1 MKSKFYR
8 LWTLALAIIVIG
20 AGVAFAAII
29 VDDEGVGFVG
39 KGDVQLLFGW
49 NNAQLQACVN
59 TAPAEPTDAGC
70 LRFEFTLE
78 STVVTE
84 RSWTCTNTNNENIQ
98 ERERT
103 TTTTTTTGGISA
115 SIARV
120 RNQVTGFNLNGGDF
134 EKVESPPETEG
145 PPLNSC
151 PSGPWALTTPAG
163 DPVKVSEEETK
174 TLTITDTR
182 SNVSHTVEI
191 D

>member
-1 MKSKFYR
+1 MNSKFYR

-59 TAPAEPTDAGC
+59 VSSVGC
-70 LRFEFTLE
+70 LEFEFSLE

-84 RSWTCTNTNNENIQ
+84 RSWTCTNNNNQNIQ

-103 TTTTTTTGGISA
+103 TTTTTTTGGLTV

-120 RNQVTGFNLNGGDF
+120 KNQVTGFNLSGGDF
-134 EKVESPPETEG
+134 ETVESPPETEG

-151 PSGPWALTTPAG
+151 PSGPWTLTTPAG
-163 DPVKVSEEETK
+163 DPVEVSRDDTK

-182 SNVSHTVEI
+182 NGVSHTVDI